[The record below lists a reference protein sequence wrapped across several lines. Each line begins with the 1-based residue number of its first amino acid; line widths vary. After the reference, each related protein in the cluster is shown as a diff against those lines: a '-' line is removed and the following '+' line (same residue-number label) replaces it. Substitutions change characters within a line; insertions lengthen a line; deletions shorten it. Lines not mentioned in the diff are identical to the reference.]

1 MCIFVNCI
9 CLACIAV
16 IFCVFVYLMCTCYTL
31 CVFVAPY
38 VYLLHYVFIAV
49 LTFDAG
55 LLARS
60 QYPEGPATG
69 HLDTGFSWFPSV
81 YKRMLRWFPSFIVAT
96 TCFSCSPPDL
106 NFLVTFF
113 FIFVYV

>member
-1 MCIFVNCI
+1 MCI
-9 CLACIAV
+9 CLSHLYLLYHMCICC
-16 IFCVFVYLMCTCYTL
+16 IL
-31 CVFVAPY
+31 CVFVVFMCICCTH
-38 VYLLHYVFIAV
+38 VYLLYYVCIDI

-69 HLDTGFSWFPSV
+69 HLDTGFSWFPCV
-81 YKRMLRWFPSFIVAT
+81 YKRMLRWFPSFQVVT
-96 TCFSCSPPDL
+96 TCLSCSPPDL

-113 FIFVYV
+113 FFFHVCVRVK